1 MRIFI
6 IEDETVAAQRL
17 KEMVQQLLPQ
27 AQIVGLA
34 DSIEESVE
42 YLSNHPMPNLILMD
56 IELVDGQSFEIF
68 KEVEVTCPVIFT
80 TAYDEFALQAFKVHS
95 IDYLLKP
102 IVYDDLKRSLDK
114 FTQLQKVYSSS
125 RSINVDDL
133 LQELRRTSVAV
144 PGTHREYFLVR
155 QGQRLISV
163 SIEEIA
169 YFYSQDR
176 ISFLKTFDNRTY
188 SLDISLEE
196 IEGQVDA
203 NRFFRTSRQYLAE
216 RRSIGNVYVHFNGK
230 YKLALKPAT
239 EEEVFVSRDRAP
251 EFKKWLGG

>member
-1 MRIFI
+1 
-6 IEDETVAAQRL
+6 
-17 KEMVQQLLPQ
+17 
-27 AQIVGLA
+27 
-34 DSIEESVE
+34 
-42 YLSNHPMPNLILMD
+42 MPNLILMD

-114 FTQLQKVYSSS
+114 FTQLQKMYSSP

-133 LQELRRTSVAV
+133 LQELRRTSVGTS
-144 PGTHREYFLVR
+144 GTHREYFLVK

-176 ISFLKTFDNRTY
+176 VSFLKTFDNRTY
-188 SLDISLEE
+188 SLDSSLEE

-203 NRFFRTSRQYLAE
+203 NRFFRASRQYLAE

>member
-1 MRIFI
+1 
-6 IEDETVAAQRL
+6 
-17 KEMVQQLLPQ
+17 
-27 AQIVGLA
+27 
-34 DSIEESVE
+34 
-42 YLSNHPMPNLILMD
+42 
-56 IELVDGQSFEIF
+56 
-68 KEVEVTCPVIFT
+68 VIFT

-102 IVYDDLKRSLDK
+102 IVYDELKRSLEK
-114 FTQLQKVYSSS
+114 FAQLQKVYAPP
-125 RSINVDDL
+125 RTINVDDL
-133 LQELRRTSVAV
+133 LQELRRTTVAA
-144 PGTHREYFLVR
+144 PITYREYFLVR

-163 SIEEIA
+163 SIEDVA
-169 YFYSQDR
+169 YFYSQER
-176 ISFLKTFDNRTY
+176 VSFLKTFDNRIY
-188 SLDISLEE
+188 SLDSSLEE

-239 EEEVFVSRDRAP
+239 EEEVFVSRDRAS